1 MSESTYQPAADRNQ
15 SVSPKKGEGPGPV
28 DEPSLPL
35 AQDLIQAQRSGA
47 SRNKRR
53 RIELLLALSAFL
65 VIVLVSWV
73 ELKFFGV
80 NSYLFLAVFNL
91 NLILLLVIL
100 FLVIRN
106 GVKLFLD
113 RKRKVKG
120 SGLRSKL
127 VLAFMSLSL
136 IPTILMF
143 LVAVKFVQTSVDY
156 WFKGKI
162 ESSLEQA
169 LEIGQSF
176 YALTQDEL
184 EHQGSIILE
193 RIRDKELLWGAKG
206 MDLFLQEKAA
216 EYNLSLIGVVTPKLK
231 EQNWHAKDEW
241 ENSWKEVKGRVDWA
255 GLTETPRYWST
266 LLKDSEQDLVVG
278 IIPVDKAKTGFL
290 ILGNSLGQGLLKKMN
305 QIVQGVKE
313 YKKIKTLKRPLKIAF
328 YLILGSMTLLIIFG
342 AMWFGFRLAK
352 EISAPI
358 QALSFGTQRIAHG
371 DLGVRLEDNSADEL
385 GVLVQ
390 SFNVMVEDL
399 EKSRQGLNRANQDL
413 ADRNLELEQRREY
426 MEAVLNTITSGVISL
441 DQNGSI
447 STINK
452 AAEDILKTRAENLIG
467 QNPLGLLPEKYSNL
481 LRLALDRLKEAP
493 HTHWQRQL
501 DLRLGQEEAKILVNA
516 VGLKGGE
523 GEEIGMLFVFEDI
536 TELDKMQRMSAWR
549 EVAKRIAHE
558 IKNPLTPI
566 KLSAQRLERKFG
578 KDFSDKSFV
587 ECTEL
592 IVRQVEHLQQM
603 VQEFSRFA
611 RLPEV
616 TPEYNHL
623 EPLLNEVIALFQNSH
638 VHIDWQLEIKRT
650 LPGFIFDRSAM
661 KQVFINIL
669 TNASEVL
676 DGRPESRVIV
686 NADYE
691 KDSGWVRVEFIDNG
705 PGLDDEEAYQLFEP
719 YFSKK
724 KGNTGLGLT
733 IVKSIISDHRGYV
746 RVRKNL
752 PQGTVF
758 AIELPV

>member
-1 MSESTYQPAADRNQ
+1 MSETGYQTSQSENQ
-15 SVSPKKGEGPGPV
+15 NQGDHFGPG
-28 DEPSLPL
+28 DTAYPSSS
-35 AQDLIQAQRSGA
+35 ARDLIQAHSSA
-47 SRNKRR
+47 SSRNKPR
-53 RIELLLALSAFL
+53 RIELLLALLAFL
-65 VIVLVSWV
+65 VIVLVSWI

-113 RKRKVKG
+113 RKRKVRG

-127 VLAFMSLSL
+127 VLAFISLSL

-156 WFKGKI
+156 WFRGKI
-162 ESSLEQA
+162 ESSLEQS

-176 YALTQDEL
+176 YSLSREEL
-184 EHQGSIILE
+184 EKQGTFIVE
-193 RIRDKELLWGAKG
+193 QIRGKELLWGAKG
-206 MDLFLQEKAA
+206 MDRFLQDKAL
-216 EYNLSLIGVVTPKLK
+216 EYGLTLIGVLSPTLQ
-231 EQNWHAKDEW
+231 EQNWYAAAEW
-241 ENSWKEVKGRVDWA
+241 EDDWLEIKENIDWS
-255 GLTETPRYWST
+255 GLRAKPRYWST
-266 LLKDSEQDLVVG
+266 LLKGDNQDLVVG
-278 IIPVDKAKTGFL
+278 IVPVDKAETGFL
-290 ILGNSLGQGLLKKMN
+290 VLGNSFDQGLLLKMN
-305 QIVQGVKE
+305 QIAQGVKE
-313 YKKIKTLKRPLKIAF
+313 YKKIKTLKQPLKIAF

-358 QALSFGTQRIAHG
+358 QALSLGTQRIAHG
-371 DLGVRLEDNSADEL
+371 DLGVRLEDNSGDEL

-390 SFNVMVEDL
+390 LFNAMVEDL

-441 DQNGSI
+441 DQDKTI
-447 STINK
+447 STVNK
-452 AAEDILKTRAENLIG
+452 AAEDILKADTGTLIG
-467 QNPLGLLPEKYSNL
+467 RNPLDLLPEKYGNL
-481 LRLALDRLKEAP
+481 LRPALDRLKEAP
-493 HTHWQRQL
+493 NTHWQRQL
-501 DLRLGQEEAKILVNA
+501 DLRLGQEEAKIVVNA
-516 VGLKGGE
+516 VGLRGGQ
-523 GEEIGMLFVFEDI
+523 GEDIGMLFVFEDV
-536 TELDKMQRMSAWR
+536 TELDKMQRMAAWR

-578 KDFSDKSFV
+578 KDFQDKSFV
-587 ECTEL
+587 ECTNL

-616 TPEYNHL
+616 IPEYNHL
-623 EPLLNEVIALFQNSH
+623 EPLLDEVIALFQNSH
-638 VHIDWQLEIKRT
+638 AQIDWRLENSQA
-650 LPGFIFDRSAM
+650 LPGFKFDRSAM

-676 DGRPESRVIV
+676 DGTPEPRVTTRV
-686 NADYE
+686 DFE
-691 KDSGWVRVEFIDNG
+691 QDTGWVKVEFMDNG
-705 PGLDDEEAYQLFEP
+705 PGLDEDESFQLFEP

-733 IVKSIISDHRGYV
+733 IVKSIVSDHRGYV
-746 RVRKNL
+746 RVRKNQ
-752 PQGTVF
+752 PRGSVF
-758 AIELPV
+758 TIELPV